1 MGRGGYQALGR
12 GGAPARLRTDMGR
25 GGSAVR
31 TWVAR
36 SYAWTRARGGGQ
48 RKSPCEARSGTVSAV
63 PEDTGGELSRR
74 SVRSSQGHTPGAPGP
89 LILTPERGEGKG
101 RCGPEAGA
109 ARCPGGAPEICLSWP
124 KAAPGP
130 AGARPARRPPGAR
143 GARPAP
149 PRCARRAESAPGS
162 AWGKGFPEP
171 SGARILG
178 AGGRR
183 GAPGGA
189 GGRPCPRRPPA
200 GRQLPGEA
208 QGRRPFGG
216 PPGAPGVHRGDS
228 ARLSG
233 TSAAAAPVRGGRMG
247 RRCGAGAAAPRA
259 PPPDGTAAGRGGWN
273 ASCSPGFVAP
283 GRVCPR
289 RQEKFL
295 E

>member
-1 MGRGGYQALGR
+1 
-12 GGAPARLRTDMGR
+12 MGR

-36 SYAWTRARGGGQ
+36 SYARTRARGGGGQ
-48 RKSPCEARSGTVSAV
+48 RKSPCEARSGTVSSRPGGYWRGAFSTLG
-63 PEDTGGELSRR
+63 PQFAGAYAGCTRPADSDTGTGRRQGAMRTGSRGGPVSWR
-74 SVRSSQGHTPGAPGP
+74 GRRRHALPG
-89 LILTPERGEGKG
+89 RGS
-101 RCGPEAGA
+101 
-109 ARCPGGAPEICLSWP
+109 AR
-124 KAAPGP
+124 PGP
-130 AGARPARRPPGAR
+130 A
-143 GARPAP
+143 
-149 PRCARRAESAPGS
+149 RASAPGS

-171 SGARILG
+171 SGARIL
-178 AGGRR
+178 
-183 GAPGGA
+183 GA

-228 ARLSG
+228 ACLSG
-233 TSAAAAPVRGGRMG
+233 TSVAAAPVRGGRATLRAPARGNRMG

>member
-1 MGRGGYQALGR
+1 
-12 GGAPARLRTDMGR
+12 MGR

-36 SYAWTRARGGGQ
+36 SYARTRARGGGQ

-63 PEDTGGELSRR
+63 PEDTGGELPRS

-109 ARCPGGAPEICLSWP
+109 ARCPGGGAGGMPFLAE
-124 KAAPGP
+124 AAPGP
-130 AGARPARRPPGAR
+130 ARPARRPPGAR
-143 GARPAP
+143 GSRAFRNRPGRVSLA
-149 PRCARRAESAPGS
+149 
-162 AWGKGFPEP
+162 
-171 SGARILG
+171 SGG
-178 AGGRR
+178 AGGGRR
-183 GAPGGA
+183 GGGA
-189 GGRPCPRRPPA
+189 GGRPCPRRLPA

-233 TSAAAAPVRGGRMG
+233 TSAAAAPVRGGWATLRAPARGNRMG